1 MARDA
6 QYVPILP
13 SFNGFFKSISK
24 NAKQGGEQAGR
35 DFAESMERQ
44 VKKAEGAVEKATV
57 QVERARDRQA
67 NSADKAALMESK
79 LNQLLES
86 GETDAVKIQKA
97 TNDLAAARRAA
108 EADTKAFNRAE
119 RNLSKANE
127 DLTTKS
133 REAEDAIEGVGDSV
147 GGLEGKFGDSIG
159 KLGGLAA
166 GLAGVSGAAAGFD
179 LGRQVSDEM
188 GKATRALGLTGE
200 AADSMNADIDSA
212 LRSGVTGSAA
222 DAAGAIEALNSQFG
236 YLGFEGEQTAGQL
249 SDNFLAFADTFG
261 VDIAEAA
268 QTAGQ
273 LIQNGLATDV
283 ENAADLM
290 TAAMQRVPVQM
301 RDELPE
307 IINEY
312 GTNFRALGYS
322 GEEAFAMLVDQADK
336 GKWALDK
343 TGDSLKE
350 FTIRGSDMSK
360 TSVAAYEAIGLNAEE
375 MSNMVASGGDSAR
388 EALERTADGLLAIED
403 PAERANTAIS
413 LFGTPLEDLSVDQIP
428 EFLSSLSGA
437 SGSMD
442 GAAGASEALADSIE
456 NSLGGRLDMVKG
468 TVASLAGDGFMWLW
482 DTLQNQV
489 VPAVKDTSAWM
500 RDNAG
505 AIAAVAAP
513 VGILAGAY
521 GLLKAQ
527 QTLTMAGGFIGWLAK
542 LNAVQKVQAA
552 ITKASTAAQAAF
564 NLVMNANPI
573 FLAVTAIAALVAG
586 LAIFFTKTETGREMW
601 ANFTAAL
608 GAGWDWLVGKLSAGW
623 AWIRD
628 NVFTPLMNFATG
640 TLVPMLQAAWA
651 GIQTGWD
658 MFVNALSW
666 AWTNIFQPV
675 FSGIWTLVQT
685 TIGVIGT
692 VILAPLLIAWNLLS
706 AGISWA
712 WENVFSPVFNAIGA
726 LGLWLYE
733 SVLLPAFNGIKA
745 GWDIL
750 VAGITWAWEN
760 LLKPAWDAIATA
772 ANWLWLNILLPAFD
786 GLRMAWE
793 NAINA
798 IVFIWEGVLKPAWD
812 ALSAAAMW
820 LWQEVLVPAFD
831 GMRAGWDAALNAMVW
846 VWQNVLQ
853 PAWAAIE
860 AGLNW
865 LWQNVFAPVLGFMG
879 DLWSN
884 FSNGLQAVASFI
896 TDTVFGGLRSGLD
909 VLRDGFQWAVDA
921 IGRIW
926 DGIKEK
932 TKTPVQ
938 FVVNTV
944 YNNGIRK
951 AWNAV
956 AHLVGLDE
964 LEEFTFATGGILPG
978 YTPGRD
984 IYSFIEPRTGMSI
997 GLSGGEPI
1005 LRPEAGRVLGSD
1017 WVDGINAAA
1026 RVGGTG
1032 GVKKFLGGFAGGG
1045 VIGSISNIVNEKF
1058 PMMTITSTLRNTPD
1072 YHGQG
1077 KAVDFSNGTDDTPEM
1092 QQAAAY
1098 FAENYGKA
1106 LLELIH
1112 SPFGTNIKNGQSVG
1126 DGFAFYGAET
1136 MNAHRNHVHVA
1147 ADGPLEGGGSG
1158 GLLGIAAK
1166 VGGFVSD
1173 SAKKLWD
1180 AAISPI
1186 KEMIPDLPGIIGGL
1200 PGAVL
1205 DKLATAAWDFVAS
1218 KLPGRSSDG
1227 AYHGEVG
1234 GGVEQWRGMVVSVL
1248 KSKGF
1253 SEDLADTV
1261 LRRMNQESGGNPGA
1275 LNDWDSN
1282 AAAGTPSKG
1291 LMQVIDPTFQSYKDP
1306 GYDDV
1311 WDPEANLRASLNYA
1325 VARYGSVPAAYNK
1338 AGGYAMGGILPS
1350 FSGLFD
1356 AGGWL
1361 PHGGQ
1366 AFNLSG
1372 KPEPILTNAQWTII
1386 ANGFRK
1392 IGAMVPALAA
1402 YTEQAAR
1409 TTEALR
1415 DHLTPALE
1423 ELATVYNTG
1432 DTSRLSNLEAILGK
1446 DGARATAFSTAW
1458 LGNASEKELFDT
1470 FSKLPKIGDVM
1481 STFSGIVTGYDNIN
1495 KAYATH
1501 GEKLADV
1508 AKKEQTLKEAREEL
1522 AKVMSEENGL
1532 TKEEQRKLGDAQKAL
1547 DEAKA
1552 NAAKAD
1558 TDDKRASATKKVT
1571 DAEEKLKRVREDIAD
1586 SSKDKEEKRA
1596 EAIKKAQDAVMSA
1609 ELDLS
1614 DARSA
1619 ASSAAMAA
1627 GQAQIA
1633 MAIEIASTVM
1643 DVMDKIIN
1651 AFGSAAREVNGAVVS
1666 MIGSAKELA
1675 DMVAKQREEV
1685 IGLALDYVSAQIAVN
1700 AAARETRFTQISG
1713 AVSVLQAQQ
1722 TVADAQEKFRAQLA
1736 IDANTASAMYTDLS
1750 LELDRFRWATGKKVG
1765 TTIDEIA
1772 ANMDQWSDKT
1782 KATWYDLQ
1790 SAQDA
1795 LRLAELNAKKDNLEA
1810 SYKQIVAALDLAD
1823 VTRDLQTASAKLANM
1838 TNEALGFTQVGA
1850 TVGQRYA
1857 QLAEEL
1863 ADIEANKWEVGT
1875 WLNPANWFN
1884 GYYGKANSRQEQIKK
1899 EMAQLADRPDFQGT
1913 GISQGEMNSMVA
1925 SAGFMGLFGGSDD
1938 VSRMLNNSNL
1948 GDYKR
1953 SLERIDFENSLVDL
1967 ETQESE
1973 LRATTERK
1981 LRELE
1986 HAAETEPL
1994 TNEIRSLELSRDAN
2008 STWASYWRAA
2018 DDGVRETLEKTAAY
2032 QSDTADQLKKIAE
2045 KKTEVVINV
2054 PAGVDAVSID
2064 YLKSLEDELRRQN
2077 SDLQLRVDRVEN
2089 PPANGAAVSHNVRG

>member
-35 DFAESMERQ
+35 DFAESMERR

-119 RNLSKANE
+119 RNLAKANE

-133 REAEDAIEGVGDSV
+133 REAEDATGDFAKAQAAAEDSS
-147 GGLEGKFGDSIG
+147 GGLI
-159 KLGGLAA
+159 A
-166 GLAGVSGAAAGFD
+166 GLDKTKLAFAAISGAIAGAGGALYAIGVKFD
-179 LGRQVSDEM
+179 DAWDTIRTGTGASGEALEGLKDTARNVASEVPASIEDI
-188 GKATRALGLTGE
+188 GTAVADINTRLGLTGE
-200 AADSMNADIDSA
+200 PLEKFASQMIQLENMGVDADINAVSQALNGFGVEAESMPDALDELFQVSQATGLSVTELSNSAVKAGPALREFGFSLGDSA
-212 LRSGVTGSAA
+212 
-222 DAAGAIEALNSQFG
+222 AL
-236 YLGFEGEQTAGQL
+236 AGQL
-249 SDNFLAFADTFG
+249 DKAGVNADGT
-261 VDIAEAA
+261 
-268 QTAGQ
+268 
-273 LIQNGLATDV
+273 
-283 ENAADLM
+283 
-290 TAAMQRVPVQM
+290 MQRMQ
-301 RDELPE
+301 
-307 IINEY
+307 
-312 GTNFRALGYS
+312 RALSEFAKEGRDAPS
-322 GEEAFAMLVDQADK
+322 AFKETIEQI
-336 GKWALDK
+336 
-343 TGDSLKE
+343 DSL
-350 FTIRGSDMSK
+350 
-360 TSVAAYEAIGLNAEE
+360 
-375 MSNMVASGGDSAR
+375 VASGQSA
-388 EALERTADGLLAIED
+388 EAIDMASGLFGTRGAAQFVDAVKTGTLSVEDFVAATGATEDTILGVAEETMDFAERWEIFKNRALLAIEPVAMAVFD
-403 PAERANTAIS
+403 VLGPAMETAADKLEVISEWITTTLIPAIS
-413 LFGTPLEDLSVDQIP
+413 GVVEWMKRSAGVI
-428 EFLSSLSGA
+428 A
-437 SGSMD
+437 S
-442 GAAGASEALADSIE
+442 
-456 NSLGGRLDMVKG
+456 
-468 TVASLAGDGFMWLW
+468 
-482 DTLQNQV
+482 
-489 VPAVKDTSAWM
+489 
-500 RDNAG
+500 
-505 AIAAVAAP
+505 VAAP
-513 VGILAGAY
+513 VGVLAAAY
-521 GLLKAQ
+521 GALVLQ
-527 QTLTMAGGFIGWLAK
+527 QKIATAGGFLQWLMK
-542 LNAVQKVQAA
+542 LTAVEKVHAA
-552 ITKASTAAQAAF
+552 VTKGVAAAQAAL

-772 ANWLWLNILLPAFD
+772 ANWLLLNILLPAFD

-944 YNNGIRK
+944 YNSGIRK

-1077 KAVDFSNGTDDTPEM
+1077 KAVDFSNGTDGTPEM

-1098 FAENYGKA
+1098 FAENYGKS

-1126 DGFAFYGAET
+1126 NGFAFYGAET

-1234 GGVEQWRGMVVSVL
+1234 AGVEQWRGMVVSVL

-1325 VARYGSVPAAYNK
+1325 VARYGSVPAAYNR

-1392 IGAMVPALAA
+1392 IGDMVPALAA

-1423 ELATVYNTG
+1423 ELVTVYNTG
-1432 DTSRLSNLEAILGK
+1432 DTSQLSNLEAILGK

-1458 LGNASEKELFDT
+1458 LGHASEKELFDT

-1481 STFSGIVTGYDNIN
+1481 STFSGIVTGYDDIN

-1532 TKEEQRKLGDAQKAL
+1532 TKEE
-1547 DEAKA
+1547 
-1552 NAAKAD
+1552 
-1558 TDDKRASATKKVT
+1558 
-1571 DAEEKLKRVREDIAD
+1571 
-1586 SSKDKEEKRA
+1586 KRA
-1596 EAIKKAQDAVMSA
+1596 EAIKKAQDAVMDA
-1609 ELDLS
+1609 ELDVS

-1666 MIGSAKELA
+1666 MMGSAQELA

-1713 AVSVLQAQQ
+1713 AISVLQAQQ

-1736 IDANTASAMYTDLS
+1736 IDANTASSMYTDLS

-1823 VTRDLQTASAKLANM
+1823 VTRELQTASAKLANM
-1838 TNEALGFTQVGA
+1838 TKEALGFTQVGA

-1863 ADIEANKWEVGT
+1863 ADIEANKWEMGT
-1875 WLNPANWFN
+1875 WANPANWFN
-1884 GYYGKANSRQEQIKK
+1884 GYYRKANSRQEQIRK
-1899 EMAQLADRPDFQGT
+1899 EMAELAARPDFQGT
-1913 GISQGEMNSMVA
+1913 GISQRELNSMTA

-1938 VSRMLNNSNL
+1938 VSRMLNNSQL

-1953 SLERIDFENSLVDL
+1953 SLERIDFENALVDL
-1967 ETQESE
+1967 ENQESE

-1986 HAAETEPL
+1986 HATETEPL
-1994 TNEIRSLELSRDAN
+1994 TNKIRSLELSRDAN

-2018 DDGVRETLEKTAAY
+2018 DAGVRETLEKTAAY
-2032 QSDTADQLKKIAE
+2032 QSDAADQLKKIAE

-2089 PPANGAAVSHNVRG
+2089 PPTNGAAVSHNVRG